1 MPVVEEK
8 KPVQTENSD
17 VINYVSLFLSVIALS
32 LFVFSGLR
40 ITDQSEVDRKEVS
53 TAYVW
58 NYNSS
63 TQV

>member
-1 MPVVEEK
+1 MPVEEK

>member
-1 MPVVEEK
+1 MSDPEK
-8 KPVQTENSD
+8 KPVQTQNSD

>member
-1 MPVVEEK
+1 MPDEEK

-40 ITDQSEVDRKEVS
+40 ITDQSEIDRKEVS